1 MKLGLVLKNDKK
13 MNYYI
18 AIADIHGDIEKLN
31 TALSDCENWIEHQKN
46 TNRITE
52 KDEIQF
58 IFLGDYV
65 DRGSYGKEVLKK
77 VKEYVLEKNAIMLLG
92 NHDMF
97 LIGTVEGTSVY
108 FEEHKR
114 SRSNSS
120 LWWNNGGYKTCKEM
134 FGIVLGENF
143 EELTEPDAYKK
154 VISESEEY
162 KFLKAYGRLKYETE
176 LIFFS
181 HAQQSNPKDVTDD
194 TLLWGRSSDYSKL
207 DVSFKVPGNKA
218 MSVHGHFHR
227 INEKI
232 FFPRMHH
239 YVHSGKAKTVVMADC
254 GCGCDF
260 NGRLHPVVIVEN
272 TAKDGNFY
280 DFVQVIAIL

>member
-1 MKLGLVLKNDKK
+1 

-18 AIADIHGDIEKLN
+18 AIGDIHGDIEKLN
-31 TALSDCENWIEHQKN
+31 MALADCDNWIEFQKK

-52 KDEIQF
+52 NDLIQYV
-58 IFLGDYV
+58 FLGDYI
-65 DRGSYGKEVLKK
+65 DRMPYGKEVLKK

-120 LWWNNGGYKTCKEM
+120 LWWNNGGYKTCREM
-134 FGIVLGENF
+134 FGIVLGEHF

-260 NGRLHPVVIVEN
+260 NGRLHPVVIAEN